1 VSQVRIL
8 PGPPDVSA
16 AQKALS
22 RCRDARQI
30 TVVPHWP
37 RICHEP
43 SRAADRNGEWRL
55 NRGASDTSIPLV
67 ARGGIAITDEIE
79 FERLIRRRPVV

>member
-16 AQKALS
+16 SSGVALS
-22 RCRDARQI
+22 RCRDARQT
-30 TVVPHWP
+30 TVA
-37 RICHEP
+37 RIGPEP
-43 SRAADRNGEWRL
+43 SRAADRIVN
-55 NRGASDTSIPLV
+55 GASIEVRVETSIPLV

-79 FERLIRRRPVV
+79 FERLIR